1 MLLVHVGHS
10 QLCFLAERFSSVA
23 VTGACG
29 SGTGLLP
36 QLVQEIT
43 LGRGNKTFLPVHTQS
58 KDFAFPFSFPEEAVQ
73 GCVSKSQLCLGEF
86 IQPG

>member
-1 MLLVHVGHS
+1 MV
-10 QLCFLAERFSSVA
+10 

-36 QLVQEIT
+36 QLFEEIT
-43 LGRGNKTFLPVHTQS
+43 LGRGNDFSPWCIHGAHTQS
-58 KDFAFPFSFPEEAVQ
+58 KECAFLFPFLGEAVQ
-73 GCVSKSQLCLGEF
+73 GCLSKSQVCLGVF

>member
-1 MLLVHVGHS
+1 MV
-10 QLCFLAERFSSVA
+10 

-36 QLVQEIT
+36 QLFQEIT
-43 LGRGNKTFLPVHTQS
+43 LGRGNKTFLPGASICVHTQS
-58 KDFAFPFSFPEEAVQ
+58 TECAFPFPVLGEAVQ
-73 GCVSKSQLCLGEF
+73 GCISKGQVCLGVF